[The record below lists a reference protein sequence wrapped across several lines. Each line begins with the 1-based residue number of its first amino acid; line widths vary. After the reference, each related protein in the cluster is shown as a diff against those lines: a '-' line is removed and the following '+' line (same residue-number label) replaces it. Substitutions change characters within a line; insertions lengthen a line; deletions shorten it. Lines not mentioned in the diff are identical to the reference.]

1 MKLHSY
7 TLALGRT
14 TSEHRSPVSLYSVA
28 GGSALVLICW
38 LVVLGQ
44 HDGQFVHDSNPLK
57 NAVVVKADDLLRKC
71 KITIIIKADKRRL

>member
-14 TSEHRSPVSLYSVA
+14 KSEHKSPVFLYSVA
-28 GGSALVLICW
+28 GGNALVLICW

-44 HDGQFVHDSNPLK
+44 HGDQFVHDSNPLV
-57 NAVVVKADDLLRKC
+57 NAVVVKADDLL
-71 KITIIIKADKRRL
+71 